1 MALTKARFLS
11 VPYDS
16 INEEYQKAMLY
27 SKWKW
32 YFEMKFIRCFIFH
45 KLICLTKYNHLWQI
59 ALPSVAQPEKL

>member
-32 YFEMKFIRCFIFH
+32 YFEMKFH